1 MKSLEYF
8 EQLEKS
14 IYKCTLE
21 NDMEMLKFLKD
32 EERIAFAELTIK
44 EVNEL
49 LDNIFIKHPSL
60 LLNQVPTDTLIIYQ
74 VDDKL
79 PLKRLTNKLIANIP
93 LNQNNEVVISSETSN
108 YLFNE
113 GIYEE
118 QILLADC
125 LAFRTDYIERLVGRI
140 FESRY
145 IEEKDKNKIIKDLF
159 FIYYELE
166 EDRKNIHNVK
176 SADILAKRFDM
187 IDDFI
192 NKEEQNGVYTSL
204 CIENI
209 LANIENG
216 DVIDNGEITLVK
228 SDYADIQIESL
239 LAPLSMMDLVG
250 VRERLNYEFYNSDND
265 LENGV
270 YYEETEKT
278 LKKLLVDSVNK

>member
-1 MKSLEYF
+1 MKSLKYF

-14 IYKCTLE
+14 IYECTLE

-32 EERIAFAELTIK
+32 EERIAFDELTSE

-49 LDNIFIKHPSL
+49 LDNIFIEHPSL
-60 LLNQVPTDTLIIYQ
+60 LLDQVPTDTLIIYQ

-79 PLKRLTNKLIANIP
+79 PLKRLINKLIANIP
-93 LNQNNEVVISSETSN
+93 LNQNSEVVISSETN
-108 YLFNE
+108 KYLINE
-113 GIYEE
+113 GIYE
-118 QILLADC
+118 QMLLADC
-125 LAFRTDYIERLVGRI
+125 FAFRTDYIERLVGRI
-140 FESRY
+140 FESRH

-187 IDDFI
+187 MDDFI
-192 NKEEQNGVYTSL
+192 NKEEQKGVYTSL

-216 DVIDNGEITLVK
+216 DVIDNGEIALAN
-228 SDYADIQIESL
+228 SDYADIQVESL
-239 LAPLSMMDLVG
+239 LAPLSIMDLVG
-250 VRERLNYEFYNSDND
+250 VRERLNYEFYNSEND

-278 LKKLLVDSVNK
+278 LKKLLVNNVNK